1 MEVSRGDIEMAFEFV
16 SSARPEEH
24 TAVLDK
30 STGRI
35 CYHSEFGDLDEIP
48 DDLWESKDVVGIPHK
63 NEFDLG
69 RQLVLRFVGSRIP
82 DDYAAVE
89 DIFRRR
95 GAYGRYKDLL
105 SSRGLLDE
113 WYEFEKQA
121 ADKAMQEWCE
131 AQGIELIEQDGPGGA
146 ASD

>member
-1 MEVSRGDIEMAFEFV
+1 MEVSRRDIEMAFDFV

-24 TAVLDK
+24 TAVLDT
-30 STGRI
+30 STGTI
-35 CYHSEFGDLDEIP
+35 YYHSEFGDLHEIS
-48 DDLWESKDVVGIPHK
+48 DDLWESKDAVEIPHK

-69 RQLVLRFVGSRIP
+69 KQLVLRFVGSRLP

-89 DIFRRR
+89 DVFSRR

-113 WYEFEKQA
+113 WYKFEKQA
-121 ADKAMQEWCE
+121 MDKAVQEWCE
-131 AQGIELIEQDGPGGA
+131 THGIELTE
-146 ASD
+146 